1 MKASKRRTVQARKV
15 NRLRNGIIG
24 FVIALAAAVVG
35 YGLFYSVGGVDPG
48 DIVEGEHYRLIED
61 PPRRRPEDP
70 IVVTEFFS
78 YACVHCKNFQPLVE
92 DWVSD
97 LPDDVRYER
106 SAVSFSAAWA
116 MLAKTYFALEQEG
129 ALEANHER
137 IFRAIHDN
145 GRQLGTLAEI
155 ADFVAGRGIERQA
168 FVDAYNSREV
178 RRKTADEDTRQRRLG
193 IVSTPTVVV
202 ADRYAVGMEVG
213 RRRALEIVDH
223 LIALERDE

>member
-178 RRKTADEDTRQRRLG
+178 RRKTAGEDTRQRRLG